1 MDIWEPCNYVSNL
14 AYDRLLVEI
23 CVQQAC
29 LWILLVCDESSPSI
43 VLQGWSLPPKVV
55 TKIAESFAILT
66 FGSSF
71 MHGRFD
77 NIFLYIFLSCDNDI
91 FLTATRGL
99 ERSKMSEATISSL
112 MSSTRWTGTIVTN
125 KPDFMSL
132 HIISFWKW
140 VWPISTII
148 SQSQTR
154 QQLATLSTTQSST
167 TSLSNREH
175 SLLKKLLILG
185 LTCENQMLILGQYS
199 LQKFMHSTSSR
210 EHFHFPPN
218 SYGGSPIHQVQQQTS
233 FRVASDNKEHEP
245 SFCPKKLWGNHW
257 VGFVLNLSDLPLF
270 LAALL

>member
-29 LWILLVCDESSPSI
+29 LWILLVCDVSSPSI
-43 VLQGWSLPPKVV
+43 IFQGWSLPHKVV

-77 NIFLYIFLSCDNDI
+77 NISLYSFWHLSWNNDI

-154 QQLATLSTTQSST
+154 PLLATLSTTQSST
-167 TSLSNREH
+167 TSL
-175 SLLKKLLILG
+175 
-185 LTCENQMLILGQYS
+185 
-199 LQKFMHSTSSR
+199 
-210 EHFHFPPN
+210 
-218 SYGGSPIHQVQQQTS
+218 
-233 FRVASDNKEHEP
+233 
-245 SFCPKKLWGNHW
+245 
-257 VGFVLNLSDLPLF
+257 
-270 LAALL
+270 